1 MEIEIPNGWEPRGYQ
16 KPLWRY
22 LENGGKRACY
32 TWHRRSGKDDVGLH
46 HTACSAIDRVGT
58 YWYMLPQASQSRKAI
73 WDAVNP
79 HTGKRRID
87 EAFPPEIRSRTRNN
101 EMFLELVNGST
112 WQVVG
117 SDNFNSLVGSPP
129 VGCVFSEWSL
139 SNPAA
144 WSYLRPILAEN
155 GGWALFNF
163 TPRGRNHAVTMWEGA
178 KNDPNWFVQKVTANE
193 TGVFTPEQLEA
204 ERREMMRDLGDDDGD
219 AQYRQEYL
227 CDFDAPLVG
236 AYYAKALA
244 EMEAAG
250 HMGDFPYDRSL
261 PVFTASDIGRT
272 DDLATIFYQKHHMR
286 IHIIDYVCESGKD
299 VSWFAKMLQDKPYV
313 YGHQGARDPH
323 QAPHTLPWDAIP
335 ETFAS
340 PRSVVQ
346 QLAGFGIR
354 TRIAPNLDVQ
364 DGIQALRSILP
375 RVYFNLPTTKSLV
388 DCWRNYQ
395 REWDEERKVFK
406 KTPLHNWASHGAD
419 AGRYLALSYKED
431 NPSAFTQPH
440 FRSPTLEEV
449 WARQPRQTET
459 RL

>member
-1 MEIEIPNGWEPRGYQ
+1 M
-16 KPLWRY
+16 PLWEY
-22 LENGGKRACY
+22 LEGGGNRAIY
-32 TWHRRSGKDDVGLH
+32 TWHRRAGKDDIGLH
-46 HTACSAIDRVGT
+46 HTAMSLFKRVGT
-58 YWYMLPQASQSRKAI
+58 YWYLLPQAAQARKAI
-73 WDAVNP
+73 WEAVDP
-79 HTGKRRID
+79 HTGMKRID
-87 EAFPPEIRSRTRNN
+87 WAFPEELRSVTRSN
-101 EMFLELVNGST
+101 EMFIQFKNGST

-129 VGCVFSEWSL
+129 IGVVLSEYSL
-139 SNPAA
+139 SNPEA
-144 WSYLRPILAEN
+144 WSYLRPILREN
-155 GGWALFNF
+155 KGWALFNF
-163 TPRGRNHAVTMWEGA
+163 TPRGRNHATMMFEGA
-178 KNDPNWFVQKVTANE
+178 KNDPKWFAQKLTAKD
-193 TGVFTPEQLEA
+193 TGAISAEDLES
-204 ERREMMRDLGDDDGD
+204 ERQEMMREMGEDDGE
-219 AQYRQEYL
+219 ARWRQEYL

-261 PVFTASDIGRT
+261 PVHTASDIGRT
-272 DDLATIFYQKHHMR
+272 DDLAVIFYQKHHLR

-299 VSWFAKMLQDKPYV
+299 VAWFAKMLQDKPYV
-313 YGHQGARDPH
+313 YGGQQGL
-323 QAPHTLPWDAIP
+323 APHTLPWDAVP

-346 QLAGFGIR
+346 QLSGFGIR

-375 RVYFNLPTTKSLV
+375 RVYFHMPATKSLV

-440 FRSPTLEEV
+440 FRAPTLEEV
-449 WARQPRQTET
+449 WERQPRHTES